1 MMLQFSAKPGPAER
15 HLQRKM
21 NNPLFGDSALI
32 SQRDIDAA
40 QQKDSAAVEQF
51 RQYFHET
58 VQKVVKL
65 EKSVDSELILTL
77 KAQLEQLYAVSTGLQ
92 GKPEQIPDAIRKL
105 IDAINSSMRSAAAN
119 DADALEKMDR
129 DDEQTRLHFY
139 LSDFL
144 VVSDLLNPERA
155 ISDEEFVPTLLNEDE
170 AGLRAALALFPPEM
184 IAEMIEQAGLLL
196 KKIEIDG
203 HDLPHAWDRL
213 AQMENWLVGK

>member
-1 MMLQFSAKPGPAER
+1 MLQFSAKPGPAER

-21 NNPLFGDSALI
+21 NNPLFGDAAAI
-32 SQRDIDAA
+32 SQQDIDAA
-40 QQKDSAAVEQF
+40 QQKDSVAVEQF
-51 RQYFHET
+51 KQYFHDT
-58 VQKVVKL
+58 VQRVVKL
-65 EKSVDSELILTL
+65 EQSVDSEVILTM
-77 KAQLEQLYAVSTGLQ
+77 KVQLEQLYAVATGLQ
-92 GKPEQIPDAIRKL
+92 GKPEQIPEAIRKL
-105 IDAINSSMRSAAAN
+105 IAAINASMRSASAN
-119 DADALEKMDR
+119 DAHALEKMDK
-129 DDEQTRLHFY
+129 DDEQTELHFY
-139 LSDFL
+139 LCDFL

-196 KKIEIDG
+196 KKIEIEG